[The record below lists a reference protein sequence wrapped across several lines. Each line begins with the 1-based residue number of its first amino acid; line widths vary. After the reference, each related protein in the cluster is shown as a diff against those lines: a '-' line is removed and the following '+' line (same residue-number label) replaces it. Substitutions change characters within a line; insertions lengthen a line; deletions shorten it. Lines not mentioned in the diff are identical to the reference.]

1 MTGMDNAY
9 ALVIGIANYQHI
21 SGLPATVLNDAQEVY
36 NLLSDPSMCGYQPGN
51 VTLLRD
57 QDATQAAIRQA
68 LAGLSTRATADSTV
82 FFYISSHGG
91 RVETG
96 PAAGEYLL
104 PVDTDYS
111 SSESV
116 ARTAIAG
123 AEFTEALRAIA
134 ARKVL
139 VAFDC
144 CHSGGIGQPK
154 DALAPAIK
162 AGFSESYYD
171 QLKSGK
177 GRVILASSRDD
188 EYSWVLPGA
197 PNSLFTQQ
205 LLAGLRG
212 GIASEDGL
220 IRIFEIF
227 EYIQPRIT
235 AAQQNQHPIF
245 KGELEENFPVALY
258 VGGKKGVV
266 AKTEDGYKYDVY
278 VSYSEQEPDATWV
291 WDTLLP
297 KLREAG
303 LNIAVSD
310 DVAELGVSRVVNIE
324 RGLKQSRRTLL
335 VLSTDYI
342 GNKMAQ
348 FENILSQT
356 ESIEKNRVQMLSVIA
371 SPIDESKLT
380 GRLNINIISP
390 LDFTGTY
397 PRFTSRRPWEK
408 LVNTLK
414 SPLGQLF

>member
-36 NLLSDPSMCGYQPGN
+36 NLLIDPSMCGYQPGN

-278 VSYSEQEPDATWV
+278 VSYSEKDPDATWV
-291 WDTLLP
+291 WETLLP
-297 KLREAG
+297 QFEQADLKV
-303 LNIAVSD
+303 AVSD
-310 DVAELGVSRVVNIE
+310 DVGELGVARVVNVE
-324 RGLKQSRRTLL
+324 RGMKQARRTLA
-335 VLSTDYI
+335 VISPAFMQ
-342 GNKMAQ
+342 NNMAQ
-348 FENILSQT
+348 FESVLGQTMGIEENRTRLLTAFIADVDSNVLPARLSPNMIGT
-356 ESIEKNRVQMLSVIA
+356 VNLS
-371 SPIDESKLT
+371 DL
-380 GRLNINIISP
+380 
-390 LDFTGTY
+390 
-397 PRFTSRRPWEK
+397 TSRRGKMQLDK
-408 LVNTLK
+408 LIGALK

>member
-1 MTGMDNAY
+1 MTGMDNAH

-21 SGLPATVLNDAQEVY
+21 SGLPATVLNDAQEIY
-36 NLLSDPSMCGYQPGN
+36 NLLIDPSMCGYQPGN

-57 QDATQAAIRQA
+57 QDATQAAIRQG
-68 LAGLSTRATADSTV
+68 LAGMSSRANADSTV

-91 RVETG
+91 RVESG

-111 SSESV
+111 SGEAV

-123 AEFTEALRAIA
+123 AEFTEALRAIP

-177 GRVILASSRDD
+177 GRVILASSRDN

-205 LLAGLRG
+205 LLAGMRG

-220 IRIFEIF
+220 IRIFDIF

-266 AKTEDGYKYDVY
+266 PKTDDGYKYDVY
-278 VSYSEQEPDATWV
+278 VSYSEQDPDANWV
-291 WDTLLP
+291 WETLLP
-297 KLREAG
+297 QFEQAG
-303 LNIAVSD
+303 LKVAISD
-310 DVAELGVSRVVNIE
+310 DVAELGVARVVNVE
-324 RGLKQSRRTLL
+324 RGMKQARRTLA
-335 VLSTDYI
+335 VISPSYMQ
-342 GNKMAQ
+342 NNMAQ
-348 FENILSQT
+348 FENVLGQTMSVEEGRARLFTAFISEVDSNALPARLSPNMIG
-356 ESIEKNRVQMLSVIA
+356 SVNLS
-371 SPIDESKLT
+371 DL
-380 GRLNINIISP
+380 
-390 LDFTGTY
+390 
-397 PRFTSRRPWEK
+397 TSRRGKMQLDK
-408 LVNTLK
+408 LVGALK
-414 SPLGQLF
+414 SPLGNLF

>member
-21 SGLPATVLNDAQEVY
+21 SGLPATVLNDAQEIY
-36 NLLSDPSMCGYQPGN
+36 NLLIDPSMCGYQPGN

-57 QDATQAAIRQA
+57 QEATKAAIHQA
-68 LAGLSTRATADSTV
+68 LGDLSTRANADSTV

-91 RVETG
+91 RVESG

-111 SSESV
+111 SNEAV
-116 ARTAIAG
+116 AQTAIAG
-123 AEFTEALRAIA
+123 AEFTEALRAITS
-134 ARKVL
+134 RKVL

-162 AGFSESYYD
+162 TGFSESYYD

-188 EYSWVLPGA
+188 EFSWVQPNA

-212 GIASEDGL
+212 GITSEDGL
-220 IRIFEIF
+220 IRIFDVF

-278 VSYSEQEPDATWV
+278 VSYTDKEPDASWV
-291 WDTLLP
+291 WDTLRP
-297 KLREAG
+297 KLEEAG
-303 LNIAVSD
+303 LKVAVSGD
-310 DVAELGVSRVVNIE
+310 SADPGVARVVNME
-324 RGLKQSRRTLL
+324 RGITQARRTI
-335 VLSTDYI
+335 VALSENYVNDKMTAFE
-342 GNKMAQ
+342 NQMAQ
-348 FENILSQT
+348 T
-356 ESIEKNRVQMLSVIA
+356 MSIQQSAARMF
-371 SPIDESKLT
+371 PIKIGAIDDTKL
-380 GRLNINIISP
+380 P
-390 LDFTGTY
+390 L
-397 PRFTSRRPWEK
+397 RFTYLTMLDVTNPNPRRTEREYTRLLGALQGPI
-408 LVNTLK
+408 VNM
-414 SPLGQLF
+414 G

>member
-1 MTGMDNAY
+1 MTGMDNAH

-36 NLLSDPSMCGYQPGN
+36 NLLIDPSMCGYQPGN

-68 LAGLSTRATADSTV
+68 LADLSTRANADSTV

-91 RVETG
+91 RVESG
-96 PAAGEYLL
+96 SAAGEYLL
-104 PVDTDYS
+104 PVDADYS
-111 SSESV
+111 SSEAV

-123 AEFTEALRAIA
+123 AEFTEALRAIT

-171 QLKSGK
+171 QLTSGK

-220 IRIFEIF
+220 IHIFELF

-258 VGGKKGVV
+258 VGGKKGVPL
-266 AKTEDGYKYDVY
+266 KTEDGYKYDVY
-278 VSYSEQEPDATWV
+278 VSYADKDPDATWV
-291 WDTLLP
+291 WETLLP
-297 KLREAG
+297 QFEQAG
-303 LNIAVSD
+303 LKVAISD
-310 DVAELGVSRVVNIE
+310 DVAELGVARVVNVE
-324 RGLKQSRRTLL
+324 RGMKQARRTLA
-335 VLSTDYI
+335 VISPIYI
-342 GNKMAQ
+342 ENNVAQ
-348 FENILSQT
+348 FDNILGQT
-356 ESIEKNRVQMLSVIA
+356 LGIEENRTRLLTAFIADVDSSVLPARLSPNMI
-371 SPIDESKLT
+371 
-380 GRLNINIISP
+380 
-390 LDFTGTY
+390 GTVNLSDLS
-397 PRFTSRRPWEK
+397 SRRGKMQLDK
-408 LVNTLK
+408 LISALK
-414 SPLGQLF
+414 SPLGKMF

>member
-1 MTGMDNAY
+1 MTGMDNAH

-21 SGLPATVLNDAQEVY
+21 SGLPATVLNDAQEIY
-36 NLLSDPSMCGYQPGN
+36 NLLIDPSLCGYRAAN

-68 LAGLSTRATADSTV
+68 LADLSTRANADSTV

-91 RVETG
+91 RVEAG

-111 SSESV
+111 SSEAV

-123 AEFTEALRAIA
+123 SEFTEALRAIT

-162 AGFSESYYD
+162 AGFSEGYYD

-177 GRVILASSRDD
+177 GRVILASSRDT

-220 IRIFEIF
+220 IRIFDIF

-245 KGELEENFPVALY
+245 KGEIEENFPVALY

-266 AKTEDGYKYDVY
+266 PKSDDGYKYDVY
-278 VSYSEQEPDATWV
+278 VSYTDKEPDTTWV

-297 KLREAG
+297 KLEDAG
-303 LNIAVSD
+303 LKVAVSGD
-310 DVAELGVSRVVNIE
+310 SADPGVARVVNIE
-324 RGLKQSRRTLL
+324 RGITQARRTI
-335 VLSTDYI
+335 VAVS
-342 GNKMAQ
+342 GNYVNDNMAA
-348 FENILSQT
+348 FENQVAQT
-356 ESIEKNRVQMLSVIA
+356 MSIQQSAARMFPIKIE
-371 SPIDESKLT
+371 PIDDT
-380 GRLNINIISP
+380 
-390 LDFTGTY
+390 
-397 PRFTSRRPWEK
+397 
-408 LVNTLK
+408 
-414 SPLGQLF
+414 

>member
-1 MTGMDNAY
+1 MTGMDNAH

-21 SGLPATVLNDAQEVY
+21 SGLPATVLNDAQEIY
-36 NLLSDPSMCGYQPGN
+36 SLLIDSSMCGYQPEN

-68 LAGLSTRATADSTV
+68 LAGLSTRANADSTV

-111 SSESV
+111 SSEAV

-123 AEFTEALRAIA
+123 AEFTEALRAIT

-154 DALAPAIK
+154 DVLAPAIK
-162 AGFSESYYD
+162 AGFSEGYYD

-220 IRIFEIF
+220 IHIFELF

-278 VSYSEQEPDATWV
+278 LSYSEKDPDATWV
-291 WDTLLP
+291 WETLLP
-297 KLREAG
+297 QFEQAG
-303 LNIAVSD
+303 LKVAVSD
-310 DVAELGVSRVVNIE
+310 DVAELGVARVVNID
-324 RGLKQSRRTLL
+324 RGMQQARRTLAI
-335 VLSTDYI
+335 LSPSYMQ
-342 GNKMAQ
+342 NNMAQ
-348 FENILSQT
+348 FESVLGQTMGIEENRTRLLTAFIAEVDSNALPARLSPNMIGT
-356 ESIEKNRVQMLSVIA
+356 VNLS
-371 SPIDESKLT
+371 DL
-380 GRLNINIISP
+380 
-390 LDFTGTY
+390 
-397 PRFTSRRPWEK
+397 TSRRGKMQLDK
-408 LVNTLK
+408 LISTLK

>member
-1 MTGMDNAY
+1 MTGMDNAH

-21 SGLPATVLNDAQEVY
+21 SGLPATVLNDAQEIY
-36 NLLSDPSMCGYQPGN
+36 NLLIDPSMCGYQPGN

-57 QDATQAAIRQA
+57 QEATQAAIRQA
-68 LAGLSTRATADSTV
+68 LADLSTRANADSTV

-104 PVDTDYS
+104 PVDTDYA
-111 SSESV
+111 SSEAV

-123 AEFTEALRAIA
+123 AEFTAALRAIP

-154 DALAPAIK
+154 AALAPAIK
-162 AGFSESYYD
+162 AGFSDSYYD

-177 GRVILASSRDD
+177 GRVILASSRND

-220 IRIFEIF
+220 IRIFELF

-245 KGELEENFPVALY
+245 KGELEENFPITLY

-278 VSYSEQEPDATWV
+278 VSYSEKDPDATWV
-291 WDTLLP
+291 WETLLP
-297 KLREAG
+297 QFEQAG
-303 LNIAVSD
+303 LKVAVSD
-310 DVAELGVSRVVNIE
+310 DVAELGVARVVNID
-324 RGLKQSRRTLL
+324 RGMQQARRTLA
-335 VLSTDYI
+335 VLSPSYMQ
-342 GNKMAQ
+342 NNMAQ
-348 FENILSQT
+348 FESVLGQTMSVEEGRARLFTAFLAEIDNSALPPRLSSNMIGT
-356 ESIEKNRVQMLSVIA
+356 VNLS
-371 SPIDESKLT
+371 DL
-380 GRLNINIISP
+380 
-390 LDFTGTY
+390 
-397 PRFTSRRPWEK
+397 TSRRGK
-408 LVNTLK
+408 LQLDKLIGALK
-414 SPLGQLF
+414 SPLGKMF

>member
-1 MTGMDNAY
+1 MTGMDNAH

-21 SGLPATVLNDAQEVY
+21 SGLPATVLNDAQEIY
-36 NLLSDPSMCGYQPGN
+36 NLLIDPSMCGYQPGN

-68 LAGLSTRATADSTV
+68 LADLSTRANADSTV

-91 RVETG
+91 RVESG

-111 SSESV
+111 SSEAV

-123 AEFTEALRAIA
+123 AEFTETLRAIT

-162 AGFSESYYD
+162 AGFSEGYYD

-220 IRIFEIF
+220 IHIFELF

-278 VSYSEQEPDATWV
+278 LSYSEKDPDATWV
-291 WDTLLP
+291 WETLLP
-297 KLREAG
+297 QFEQAG
-303 LNIAVSD
+303 LKVAVSD
-310 DVAELGVSRVVNIE
+310 DVGELGVARVVNIE
-324 RGLKQSRRTLL
+324 RGMKQARRTLA
-335 VLSTDYI
+335 VISPAFMQ
-342 GNKMAQ
+342 NNMAQ
-348 FENILSQT
+348 FESVLGQTMGIEENRTRLLTAFIAEVDSNVLPARLSPNMIGT
-356 ESIEKNRVQMLSVIA
+356 VKLS
-371 SPIDESKLT
+371 DL
-380 GRLNINIISP
+380 
-390 LDFTGTY
+390 
-397 PRFTSRRPWEK
+397 TSRRGKMQLDK
-408 LVNTLK
+408 LISALK
-414 SPLGQLF
+414 SPLAQLF

>member
-1 MTGMDNAY
+1 MAGMENAH

-21 SGLPATVLNDAQEVY
+21 SGLPETVLNDAQEIH
-36 NLLSDPSMCGYQPGN
+36 NLLVDPNLCGYQPDN

-57 QDATQAAIRQA
+57 QGATQAAIRQA
-68 LAGLSTRATADSTV
+68 LADLTARANADSTV

-91 RVETG
+91 RVESG

-111 SSESV
+111 SDEAV

-123 AEFTEALRAIA
+123 AEFTEALRAIP

-154 DALAPAIK
+154 DALAPSIK

-197 PNSLFTQQ
+197 ANSLFTQQ
-205 LLAGLRG
+205 LLSGLRG

-220 IRIFEIF
+220 IRIFDVF
-227 EYIQPRIT
+227 EYVQPRVT
-235 AAQQNQHPIF
+235 AAQSNQHPIF
-245 KGELEENFPVALY
+245 KAEVEENFPVALY
-258 VGGKKGVV
+258 VGGRKGVV
-266 AKTEDGYKYDVY
+266 PKTEDGYKYDVY

-291 WDTLLP
+291 WETLLP
-297 KLREAG
+297 QFEAAD
-303 LNIAVSD
+303 LKVAISD
-310 DVAELGVSRVVNIE
+310 DVGELGVARVVNVE
-324 RGLKQSRRTLL
+324 RGMKQARRTLA
-335 VLSTDYI
+335 VLSPAFLQ
-342 GNKMAQ
+342 NNMAQ
-348 FENILSQT
+348 FESVLGQT
-356 ESIEKNRVQMLSVIA
+356 MSIEEGRARLLTAFIAEVDSGVLPARLSPNMI
-371 SPIDESKLT
+371 
-380 GRLNINIISP
+380 
-390 LDFTGTY
+390 GTVNLSDL
-397 PRFTSRRPWEK
+397 TSRRGKMQLDK
-408 LVNTLK
+408 LVNALK
-414 SPLGQLF
+414 SPLGKLF

>member
-36 NLLSDPSMCGYQPGN
+36 NLLIDPSMCGYQPGN

-154 DALAPAIK
+154 DALVPAIK

-278 VSYSEQEPDATWV
+278 VSYSEKDPDATWV
-291 WDTLLP
+291 WETLLP
-297 KLREAG
+297 QFEQADLKV
-303 LNIAVSD
+303 AVSD
-310 DVAELGVSRVVNIE
+310 DVGELGVARVVNVE
-324 RGLKQSRRTLL
+324 RGMKQARRTLA
-335 VLSTDYI
+335 VISPAFMQ
-342 GNKMAQ
+342 NNMAQ
-348 FENILSQT
+348 FESVLGQTMGIEENRTRLLTAFIADVDSNVLPARLSPNMIGT
-356 ESIEKNRVQMLSVIA
+356 VNLS
-371 SPIDESKLT
+371 DL
-380 GRLNINIISP
+380 
-390 LDFTGTY
+390 
-397 PRFTSRRPWEK
+397 TSRRGKMQLDK
-408 LVNTLK
+408 LIGALK

>member
-1 MTGMDNAY
+1 MTGMDNAH

-21 SGLPATVLNDAQEVY
+21 SGLPATVLHDAQEIY
-36 NLLSDPSMCGYQPGN
+36 NLLIDSSMCGYQPEN

-68 LAGLSTRATADSTV
+68 LAGLCTRANADSTV

-111 SSESV
+111 SSEAV

-123 AEFTEALRAIA
+123 AEFTEALRAIT

-162 AGFSESYYD
+162 AGFSEGYYD

-220 IRIFEIF
+220 IHIFELF

-278 VSYSEQEPDATWV
+278 LSYSEKDPDATWV
-291 WDTLLP
+291 WETLLP
-297 KLREAG
+297 QFEQAG
-303 LNIAVSD
+303 LKVAVSD
-310 DVAELGVSRVVNIE
+310 DVAELGVARVVNID
-324 RGLKQSRRTLL
+324 RGMQQARRTLAI
-335 VLSTDYI
+335 LSPSYMQ
-342 GNKMAQ
+342 NNMAQ
-348 FENILSQT
+348 FESVLGQT
-356 ESIEKNRVQMLSVIA
+356 MSVEEGRA
-371 SPIDESKLT
+371 RLFTAFLAEIDNSFLPP
-380 GRLNINIISP
+380 RLNSNMI
-390 LDFTGTY
+390 GTVNLSDL
-397 PRFTSRRPWEK
+397 TSRRGKMQLDK
-408 LVNTLK
+408 LIGTLK

>member
-1 MTGMDNAY
+1 MTGMDNAH

-36 NLLSDPSMCGYQPGN
+36 NLLIDPSMCGYQPGN
-51 VTLLRD
+51 VALLRD

-68 LAGLSTRATADSTV
+68 LAGLSSRANADSTV

-91 RVETG
+91 RVESG

-111 SSESV
+111 SSEAV

-123 AEFTEALRAIA
+123 AEFTEALRAIP
-134 ARKVL
+134 ARKVV

-205 LLAGLRG
+205 LLTGLRG

-220 IRIFEIF
+220 IRIFDIF

-245 KGELEENFPVALY
+245 KAEIEENFPVALY

-266 AKTEDGYKYDVY
+266 PKTDDGYKYDVY
-278 VSYSEQEPDATWV
+278 VSYSEQDPDATWV
-291 WDTLLP
+291 WETLLP
-297 KLREAG
+297 QFEQAG
-303 LNIAVSD
+303 LKVAVSD
-310 DVAELGVSRVVNIE
+310 DVAELGVARVVNVE
-324 RGLKQSRRTLL
+324 RGMKQARRTLA
-335 VLSTDYI
+335 VISPSYMQ
-342 GNKMAQ
+342 NNMAQ
-348 FENILSQT
+348 FENVLGQT
-356 ESIEKNRVQMLSVIA
+356 MSIEEGRARLFTAFITEVDSNALPARLSPNMI
-371 SPIDESKLT
+371 
-380 GRLNINIISP
+380 
-390 LDFTGTY
+390 GTVNLSDL
-397 PRFTSRRPWEK
+397 TSRRGKMQLDK
-408 LVNTLK
+408 LVGALK
-414 SPLGQLF
+414 SPLGNLF

>member
-1 MTGMDNAY
+1 MDNAH
-9 ALVIGIANYQHI
+9 ALVIGIANYQNI
-21 SGLPATVLNDAQEVY
+21 SGLPATVLNDAQEIY
-36 NLLSDPSMCGYQPGN
+36 NLLIDPSMCGYQPGN

-68 LAGLSTRATADSTV
+68 LADLSARANADSTV

-91 RVETG
+91 RVESG

-111 SSESV
+111 SSEAV

-123 AEFTEALRAIA
+123 AEFTEALRAIT

-162 AGFSESYYD
+162 AGFSEGYYD

-197 PNSLFTQQ
+197 ANSLFTQQ

-212 GIASEDGL
+212 GIASEDGV
-220 IRIFEIF
+220 IRVFDVF

-235 AAQQNQHPIF
+235 AAQHNQHPIF
-245 KGELEENFPVALY
+245 KGELVENFPVTLY
-258 VGGKKGVV
+258 VGGKKGLV
-266 AKTEDGYKYDVY
+266 AKTDDGYKNDVY
-278 VSYSEQEPDATWV
+278 VSYSEKDPDATWV
-291 WDTLLP
+291 WETLLP
-297 KLREAG
+297 QFEQAG
-303 LNIAVSD
+303 LNVAVSD
-310 DVAELGVSRVVNIE
+310 DVAELGVARVVNID
-324 RGLKQSRRTLL
+324 RGMQQARRTLAI
-335 VLSTDYI
+335 LSPSYMQ
-342 GNKMAQ
+342 NNMAQ
-348 FENILSQT
+348 FENVLGQT
-356 ESIEKNRVQMLSVIA
+356 MSVEEGRARLFTAFIA
-371 SPIDESKLT
+371 EIDNSFLPT
-380 GRLNINIISP
+380 RLNSNMV
-390 LDFTGTY
+390 GTVNLSDL
-397 PRFTSRRPWEK
+397 TSRRGKMQLDK
-408 LVNTLK
+408 LVNALK

>member
-36 NLLSDPSMCGYQPGN
+36 NLLIDPSMCGYQPEN

-91 RVETG
+91 RVESG

-111 SSESV
+111 SSEAV

-123 AEFTEALRAIA
+123 AEFTEALRAIT

-162 AGFSESYYD
+162 AGFSDSYYE

-177 GRVILASSRDD
+177 GRVILASSRDN

-205 LLAGLRG
+205 LLGGLRG

-220 IRIFEIF
+220 IRIFDVF

-245 KGELEENFPVALY
+245 KGELEENFPIALY

-266 AKTEDGYKYDVY
+266 AKAEDGYKYDVY
-278 VSYSEQEPDATWV
+278 VSYIDKEPDATWV

-297 KLREAG
+297 KLEDVGLKVAVAG
-303 LNIAVSD
+303 DSGD
-310 DVAELGVSRVVNIE
+310 PGVARVVNIE
-324 RGLKQSRRTLL
+324 RGITQARRTIIA
-335 VLSTDYI
+335 LSENYVND
-342 GNKMAQ
+342 NMAAFENQMAQ
-348 FENILSQT
+348 TMSIQESAARMLPIKIEPIDDSKLPLRLSYLTILDVTNPNPRRT
-356 ESIEKNRVQMLSVIA
+356 EREYARLVGALQGPIA
-371 SPIDESKLT
+371 SM
-380 GRLNINIISP
+380 R
-390 LDFTGTY
+390 
-397 PRFTSRRPWEK
+397 
-408 LVNTLK
+408 
-414 SPLGQLF
+414 

>member
-1 MTGMDNAY
+1 MTGMDNAH

-21 SGLPATVLNDAQEVY
+21 SGLPATVLNDAQEIY
-36 NLLSDPSMCGYQPGN
+36 NLLIDPSMCGYLPDN

-68 LAGLSTRATADSTV
+68 LAGLSARATADSTV

-111 SSESV
+111 SDQ
-116 ARTAIAG
+116 AIAQTAIAG
-123 AEFTEALRAIA
+123 AEFTEALRAIT

-154 DALAPAIK
+154 DALAPTIK

-177 GRVILASSRDD
+177 GRVILASSRDN

-220 IRIFEIF
+220 IRIFDLF

-258 VGGKKGVV
+258 VGGKHGVV

-278 VSYSEQEPDATWV
+278 VSYSEKDLDATWV
-291 WDTLLP
+291 WETLLP
-297 KLREAG
+297 QFEQSG
-303 LNIAVSD
+303 LKVAVSD
-310 DVAELGVSRVVNIE
+310 DVGELGVARVVNVE
-324 RGLKQSRRTLL
+324 RGMKQARRTLA
-335 VLSTDYI
+335 VISPAFMQ
-342 GNKMAQ
+342 NNMAQ
-348 FENILSQT
+348 FESVLGQTMGIEENRTRLLTAFIADVGSNVLPARLSPNMIGT
-356 ESIEKNRVQMLSVIA
+356 VNLS
-371 SPIDESKLT
+371 DL
-380 GRLNINIISP
+380 
-390 LDFTGTY
+390 
-397 PRFTSRRPWEK
+397 TSRRGKMQLDK
-408 LVNTLK
+408 LINTLR

>member
-1 MTGMDNAY
+1 MAGMDNAH

-21 SGLPATVLNDAQEVY
+21 SGLPATVLNDAQEIY
-36 NLLSDPSMCGYQPGN
+36 NLLVDPNLCGYQPDN

-57 QDATQAAIRQA
+57 QDATQAAIREA
-68 LAGLSTRATADSTV
+68 LASLTARANAESTV

-91 RVETG
+91 RVESG
-96 PAAGEYLL
+96 PASGEYLL

-111 SSESV
+111 SGEAV

-123 AEFTEALRAIA
+123 AEFTEALRAIP

-139 VAFDC
+139 VGFDC

-154 DALAPAIK
+154 DAQAPAIK

-220 IRIFEIF
+220 IRIFDVF
-227 EYIQPRIT
+227 EYVQPRVT
-235 AAQQNQHPIF
+235 AAQSNQHPIF
-245 KGELEENFPVALY
+245 KGEVEENFPVALY

-266 AKTEDGYKYDVY
+266 PKTEDGYKYDVY
-278 VSYSEQEPDATWV
+278 VSYTDKEPDATWV
-291 WDTLLP
+291 WDSLVP
-297 KLREAG
+297 KLEDAG
-303 LNIAVSD
+303 LKVAVSGD
-310 DVAELGVSRVVNIE
+310 SGDPGVARVVNIE
-324 RGLKQSRRTLL
+324 RGITQSRRTI
-335 VLSTDYI
+335 VALSENYI
-342 GNKMAQ
+342 KDNMAAFENQMAQ
-348 FENILSQT
+348 TMSIQ
-356 ESIEKNRVQMLSVIA
+356 ESAARMF
-371 SPIDESKLT
+371 PIKIDPVDDSKL
-380 GRLNINIISP
+380 P
-390 LDFTGTY
+390 L
-397 PRFTSRRPWEK
+397 RFTYLTVLDVTNPNPRRTEREYTR
-408 LVNTLK
+408 L
-414 SPLGQLF
+414 LGALQGPVISMR

>member
-1 MTGMDNAY
+1 MAGMDNAH
-9 ALVIGIANYQHI
+9 ALVIGIANYQNI
-21 SGLPATVLNDAQEVY
+21 SGLPATVLNDAQEIFNMLIDP
-36 NLLSDPSMCGYQPGN
+36 NLCGYQPDN

-68 LAGLSTRATADSTV
+68 LAGLSARASADSTV

-91 RVETG
+91 RVEAG

-104 PVDTDYS
+104 PVDTDYTS
-111 SSESV
+111 NEAV
-116 ARTAIAG
+116 ARTAISG
-123 AEFTEALRAIA
+123 AEFTEALRAIP

-177 GRVILASSRDD
+177 GRVILASSRDN

-197 PNSLFTQQ
+197 ANSLFTQQ

-220 IRIFEIF
+220 IRIFDVF

-235 AAQQNQHPIF
+235 AAKQDQHPIF

-266 AKTEDGYKYDVY
+266 PKTEDGYKYDVY
-278 VSYSEQEPDATWV
+278 VSYTDKDPDATWV

-297 KLREAG
+297 KLEQAG
-303 LNIAVSD
+303 LKVAVSGD
-310 DVAELGVSRVVNIE
+310 SGDPGVARVVNIE
-324 RGLKQSRRTLL
+324 RGITQSRRTILA
-335 VLSTDYI
+335 LSANYVND
-342 GNKMAQ
+342 NMAAFENQMAQ
-348 FENILSQT
+348 TMSVQ
-356 ESIEKNRVQMLSVIA
+356 ESAARMFPIKIE
-371 SPIDESKLT
+371 PIDDTKL
-380 GRLNINIISP
+380 P
-390 LDFTGTY
+390 L
-397 PRFTSRRPWEK
+397 RFTYLTMLDVSNPNPRRTEREYTR
-408 LVNTLK
+408 L
-414 SPLGQLF
+414 LGALQGTIVSMR

>member
-36 NLLSDPSMCGYQPGN
+36 NLLIDPSMCGYQPEN

-111 SSESV
+111 SSEAV

-123 AEFTEALRAIA
+123 AEFTEALRAIT

-162 AGFSESYYD
+162 AGFSDGYYE

-177 GRVILASSRDD
+177 GRVILASSRDN

-220 IRIFEIF
+220 IRIFDVF

-245 KGELEENFPVALY
+245 KGELEENFPIALY

-266 AKTEDGYKYDVY
+266 AKAEDGYKYDVY
-278 VSYSEQEPDATWV
+278 VSYSEKDPDTTWV
-291 WDTLLP
+291 WETLLP
-297 KLREAG
+297 QFEQASLKV
-303 LNIAVSD
+303 AVSD
-310 DVAELGVSRVVNIE
+310 DVVELGVARVVNVE
-324 RGLKQSRRTLL
+324 RGMKQARRTLA
-335 VLSTDYI
+335 VISPAFMQ
-342 GNKMAQ
+342 NNMAQ
-348 FENILSQT
+348 FESVLGQTMGIEENRTRLLTAFIAEVASDMLPARLSPNMIGT
-356 ESIEKNRVQMLSVIA
+356 VNLS
-371 SPIDESKLT
+371 DL
-380 GRLNINIISP
+380 
-390 LDFTGTY
+390 
-397 PRFTSRRPWEK
+397 TSRRGKMQLDK
-408 LVNTLK
+408 LISTLK

>member
-1 MTGMDNAY
+1 MAGMDNAY

-21 SGLPATVLNDAQEVY
+21 SGLPATVLNDAQEIY
-36 NLLSDPSMCGYQPGN
+36 NLLIDPSLCGYKPEN

-68 LAGLSTRATADSTV
+68 LAGLSTRADADSTV

-104 PVDTDYS
+104 PVDTDYT
-111 SSESV
+111 SSEAV

-123 AEFTEALRAIA
+123 AEFTEALRAIT

-162 AGFSESYYD
+162 AGFSEGYYD

-177 GRVILASSRDD
+177 GRVILASSRDT

-220 IRIFEIF
+220 IRIFELF

-245 KGELEENFPVALY
+245 KGEIEENFPVALY

-278 VSYSEQEPDATWV
+278 VSYSEKDPDAGWV

-297 KLREAG
+297 QFEQAG
-303 LNIAVSD
+303 LNVAVSD
-310 DVAELGVSRVVNIE
+310 DVAELGVARVVNVE
-324 RGLKQSRRTLL
+324 RGMKQARRTLA
-335 VLSTDYI
+335 VISPSYMQ
-342 GNKMAQ
+342 NNMAQ
-348 FENILSQT
+348 FESVLGQTMSVEEGRARLFTAFIAEVDGNTLPARLSPNMIGT
-356 ESIEKNRVQMLSVIA
+356 VNLS
-371 SPIDESKLT
+371 DL
-380 GRLNINIISP
+380 
-390 LDFTGTY
+390 
-397 PRFTSRRPWEK
+397 TSRRGKMQLDK
-408 LVNTLK
+408 LIGALK

>member
-1 MTGMDNAY
+1 MTGMDNAH
-9 ALVIGIANYQHI
+9 ALVIGIANYQNI
-21 SGLPATVLNDAQEVY
+21 SGLPATVLNDAQEIY
-36 NLLSDPSMCGYQPGN
+36 NLLIDPSMCGYQPGN

-111 SSESV
+111 SSEAV

-123 AEFTEALRAIA
+123 AEFTESLRAIT

-162 AGFSESYYD
+162 AGFSEGYYD

-220 IRIFEIF
+220 IHIFELF

-235 AAQQNQHPIF
+235 AAQHNQHPIF
-245 KGELEENFPVALY
+245 KGEIEENFPVALY

-266 AKTEDGYKYDVY
+266 PKTEDGYKYDVY
-278 VSYSEQEPDATWV
+278 VSYTDKEPDATWV

-297 KLREAG
+297 KLEDAG
-303 LNIAVSD
+303 LKVAVSGD
-310 DVAELGVSRVVNIE
+310 SADPGVARVVNIE
-324 RGLKQSRRTLL
+324 RGITQARRTI
-335 VLSTDYI
+335 VAVS
-342 GNKMAQ
+342 GNYVNDNMAAFENQMAQ
-348 FENILSQT
+348 T
-356 ESIEKNRVQMLSVIA
+356 MSIQQSAARMFPIKIE
-371 SPIDESKLT
+371 PIDDSKL
-380 GRLNINIISP
+380 P
-390 LDFTGTY
+390 L
-397 PRFTSRRPWEK
+397 RFTYLTMLDVTNPNPRRTEREYTR
-408 LVNTLK
+408 LVGALQG
-414 SPLGQLF
+414 PLASMG

>member
-1 MTGMDNAY
+1 MTGMDNAH

-21 SGLPATVLNDAQEVY
+21 SALPATVLNDAQEVY
-36 NLLSDPSMCGYQPGN
+36 NLLIDPSMCGYQPEH

-68 LAGLSTRATADSTV
+68 LASLSARANSDSTV

-91 RVETG
+91 RVESG

-123 AEFTEALRAIA
+123 AEFTEALRAIP

-162 AGFSESYYD
+162 AGFSDSYYE
-171 QLKSGK
+171 QLKTGK

-266 AKTEDGYKYDVY
+266 AKAEDGYKYDVY
-278 VSYSEQEPDATWV
+278 VSYSEKDPDATWV
-291 WDTLLP
+291 WETLLP
-297 KLREAG
+297 QFEQADLKV
-303 LNIAVSD
+303 AVSD
-310 DVAELGVSRVVNIE
+310 DVAELGVARVVNVE
-324 RGLKQSRRTLL
+324 RGMQQARRTLAI
-335 VLSTDYI
+335 LSPSYMQ
-342 GNKMAQ
+342 NNMAQ
-348 FENILSQT
+348 FENVLGQTMSVEEGRARLFTAFLAEIDNSVLPARLSSNMIGT
-356 ESIEKNRVQMLSVIA
+356 VNLS
-371 SPIDESKLT
+371 DL
-380 GRLNINIISP
+380 
-390 LDFTGTY
+390 
-397 PRFTSRRPWEK
+397 TSRRGKMQLDK
-408 LVNTLK
+408 LISALK
-414 SPLGQLF
+414 APLGQLF

>member
-1 MTGMDNAY
+1 MPGMENAH

-21 SGLPATVLNDAQEVY
+21 SGLPATVLNDAQEIY
-36 NLLSDPSMCGYQPGN
+36 NLLIDPGLCGYQPGN

-68 LAGLSTRATADSTV
+68 LSNLSTRANADSTV

-91 RVETG
+91 RVESG

-111 SSESV
+111 SAEAV
-116 ARTAIAG
+116 AQTAIAG
-123 AEFTEALRAIA
+123 GEFTAALRAIP

-154 DALAPAIK
+154 DAAAPAIK
-162 AGFSESYYD
+162 AGFSEGYYD

-177 GRVILASSRDD
+177 GRVILASSRDS

-220 IRIFEIF
+220 IRIFDVF
-227 EYIQPRIT
+227 EYVQPRVT
-235 AAQQNQHPIF
+235 AAQSNQHPIF
-245 KGELEENFPVALY
+245 KGEVEENFPVALY

-266 AKTEDGYKYDVY
+266 PKTEDGYKYDVY
-278 VSYSEQEPDATWV
+278 VSYSEKEPDATWV
-291 WDTLLP
+291 WETLLP
-297 KLREAG
+297 QFEQAG
-303 LNIAVSD
+303 LKVAVSD
-310 DVAELGVSRVVNIE
+310 DVAELGVARVVNID
-324 RGLKQSRRTLL
+324 RGMQQARRTLAI
-335 VLSTDYI
+335 LSPSYMQ
-342 GNKMAQ
+342 NNMAQ
-348 FENILSQT
+348 FESVLGQTMSVEEGRARLFTAFLAEIDNSFLPPRLSSNMIGT
-356 ESIEKNRVQMLSVIA
+356 VNLSDLA
-371 SPIDESKLT
+371 
-380 GRLNINIISP
+380 
-390 LDFTGTY
+390 
-397 PRFTSRRPWEK
+397 SRRGKMQLDK
-408 LVNTLK
+408 LVNALK

>member
-1 MTGMDNAY
+1 M
-9 ALVIGIANYQHI
+9 
-21 SGLPATVLNDAQEVY
+21 
-36 NLLSDPSMCGYQPGN
+36 
-51 VTLLRD
+51 
-57 QDATQAAIRQA
+57 
-68 LAGLSTRATADSTV
+68 

-111 SSESV
+111 SSEAV

-123 AEFTEALRAIA
+123 AEFTEALRAIT

-162 AGFSESYYD
+162 AGFSEGYYD

-220 IRIFEIF
+220 IRIFELF

-278 VSYSEQEPDATWV
+278 VSYSEKDPDATWV
-291 WDTLLP
+291 WETLLP
-297 KLREAG
+297 QFEQAG
-303 LNIAVSD
+303 LKVAVSD
-310 DVAELGVSRVVNIE
+310 DVAELGVARVVNIE
-324 RGLKQSRRTLL
+324 RGMKQARRTLAM
-335 VLSTDYI
+335 LSPSYMQ
-342 GNKMAQ
+342 NNMAQ
-348 FENILSQT
+348 FESVLGQT
-356 ESIEKNRVQMLSVIA
+356 MSIEEERARLLHSIHCRDRQQLSAAAPQFEYDRHRQPERSDIA
-371 SPIDESKLT
+371 ARQDAA
-380 GRLNINIISP
+380 R
-390 LDFTGTY
+390 
-397 PRFTSRRPWEK
+397 
-408 LVNTLK
+408 
-414 SPLGQLF
+414 

>member
-1 MTGMDNAY
+1 MTGMDNAH
-9 ALVIGIANYQHI
+9 ALVIGIANYQNI

-36 NLLSDPSMCGYQPGN
+36 NLLIDPSMCGYQPGN

-68 LAGLSTRATADSTV
+68 LADLSTRANTDSTV

-91 RVETG
+91 RVESG

-104 PVDTDYS
+104 PVDTNYS

-116 ARTAIAG
+116 AQTAISG
-123 AEFTEALRAIA
+123 AEFTTALRAIT

-162 AGFSESYYD
+162 AGFSEGYYD

-220 IRIFEIF
+220 IRIFELF

-266 AKTEDGYKYDVY
+266 PKTEDGYKYDVY
-278 VSYSEQEPDATWV
+278 LSYSEKEPDATWV
-291 WDTLLP
+291 WETLLP
-297 KLREAG
+297 QFEQAG
-303 LNIAVSD
+303 LKVAVSD
-310 DVAELGVSRVVNIE
+310 DVAELGVARVVNID
-324 RGLKQSRRTLL
+324 RGMQQARRTLAI
-335 VLSTDYI
+335 LSPSYMQ
-342 GNKMAQ
+342 NNMAQ
-348 FENILSQT
+348 FESVLGQT
-356 ESIEKNRVQMLSVIA
+356 MSVEEGRA
-371 SPIDESKLT
+371 RLFTAFLAEIDNSFLPP
-380 GRLNINIISP
+380 RLNSNMV
-390 LDFTGTY
+390 GTVNLSDL
-397 PRFTSRRPWEK
+397 TSRRGKMQLDK
-408 LVNTLK
+408 LIGALK
-414 SPLGQLF
+414 SPLGKLF